1 MNEKRRR
8 INCIVVLV
16 LAVVFFIGCQ
26 SNSVKETVQRD
37 LDDLQKQIFELQQDQ
52 AYINT
57 KVEQTTAQVSQ
68 FKEKMEERDKQLEGM
83 LQGVEEDLKSPEPVQ
98 EAKLPPPRII
108 SIPETKKEAQK
119 VVEVSTK
126 PQEPQKDLPTNPRK
140 LYNSGLDLVRSDKI
154 DEAIPVLQ
162 KYLELY
168 PRTELAD
175 NSVYWLGE
183 CYYKKRDFQ
192 KAINEFKRV
201 LSDYPSGNKV
211 PSALLKMG
219 YAYVEIR
226 QMPQA
231 LEALQR
237 IINQYPNDPVYPL
250 AQKKVDIIL
259 SER

>member
-1 MNEKRRR
+1 MNEKRRS
-8 INCIVVLV
+8 INNIVVLV
-16 LAVVFFIGCQ
+16 LAVVFFTGCQ
-26 SNSVKETVQRD
+26 SNGVKDTVQRD

-68 FKEKMEERDKQLEGM
+68 FKEKLEERDRPLEMM
-83 LQGVEEDLKSPEPVQ
+83 LQGEEKGVKSPEPVQ
-98 EAKLPPPRII
+98 EAKLPAPKII
-108 SIPETKKEAQK
+108 SIPEPKRDASKA
-119 VVEVSTK
+119 VEVSPK
-126 PQEPQKDLPTNPRK
+126 PTEPRRDLPTNPRN
-140 LYNSGLDLVRSDKI
+140 LYNMGLDLVRSDKL

-162 KYLELY
+162 KYIELY

-175 NSVYWLGE
+175 NAVYWLGE
-183 CYYKKRDFQ
+183 CYYKKRAFQ

-201 LSDYPSGNKV
+201 LSDYPNGNKV

-237 IINQYPNDPVYPL
+237 ILNQYSNDPVYPL

>member
-1 MNEKRRR
+1 MNEKRHV
-8 INCIVVLV
+8 INSIVVLV
-16 LAVVFFIGCQ
+16 LAVVFFVGCQ
-26 SNSVKETVQRD
+26 SNGVKDTVQRD

-68 FKEKMEERDKQLEGM
+68 FKEKMQERDKQLEGII
-83 LQGVEEDLKSPEPVQ
+83 QGQEEQVKVSEPVQ
-98 EAKLPPPRII
+98 EAKLPAPKII
-108 SIPETKKEAQK
+108 TIPEAKKEAPK
-119 VVEVSTK
+119 AVEVST
-126 PQEPQKDLPTNPRK
+126 PPPEPQKNLPTNPRT
-140 LYNSGLDLVRSDKI
+140 LYNMGLDLVRSNKI

-183 CYYKKRDFQ
+183 CYYKKRDFK

-219 YAYVEIR
+219 YAYVELR

-231 LEALQR
+231 LETLQR
-237 IINQYPNDPVYPL
+237 IVNQYPNDPVHSL